1 MDYDLTSDE
10 EREINKTTRR
20 ASTFTNFLPVTAK
33 SEGMDDLVGRSDYEQ
48 GEEDIT
54 NPKFV
59 NPSSSSPNLLQVEK
73 RLASEKESIPIA
85 TPSSPLYLS
94 SSKPQPAPFP
104 LDESSEPPSE
114 FLSVPPSPEPDPV
127 LPRSAKKR
135 SYDNQAKDGKEEGAD
150 DDDDD
155 DINRLINLLGL
166 STDGKEGEGMSSC
179 HCSGGGFYRNAAGLK
194 GPMCARELDRL
205 DGWIEH
211 YRREGRELTRLPHLL
226 LAKAVSAEAGG
237 VGDDDGLWG
246 IGFPPTV
253 NDFLEHDPP
262 LEKRANNF

>member
-1 MDYDLTSDE
+1 M
-10 EREINKTTRR
+10 R
-20 ASTFTNFLPVTAK
+20 AHAFNLHQASLI
-33 SEGMDDLVGRSDYEQ
+33 Q
-48 GEEDIT
+48 
-54 NPKFV
+54 FV

-85 TPSSPLYLS
+85 TPTSPISFTSPLYL

-104 LDESSEPPSE
+104 LDESSEPLSE
-114 FLSVPPSPEPDPV
+114 FLSVPPSQEPDP
-127 LPRSAKKR
+127 
-135 SYDNQAKDGKEEGAD
+135 AKDDKEEGAD

-155 DINRLINLLGL
+155 DDDINGLINLLGL

-179 HCSGGGFYRNAAGLK
+179 HCRRGGFYGNAAGIK

-211 YRREGRELTRLPHLL
+211 YRREGREPARLAHLL

-237 VGDDDGLWG
+237 VGDDDGFWG

-253 NDFLEHDPP
+253 DDFLEHDPP
-262 LEKRANNF
+262 LEKCANNF

>member
-1 MDYDLTSDE
+1 MNELTCHSDQ
-10 EREINKTTRR
+10 RRTTMR
-20 ASTFTNFLPVTAK
+20 P
-33 SEGMDDLVGRSDYEQ
+33 
-48 GEEDIT
+48 I
-54 NPKFV
+54 
-59 NPSSSSPNLLQVEK
+59 SSHDRFFSSLKQVEK

-85 TPSSPLYLS
+85 TPSSPISFTSPLYLS

-114 FLSVPPSPEPDPV
+114 FLSVPPSPEPDPI

-135 SYDNQAKDGKEEGAD
+135 SYDNQAKDDKEEGAD
-150 DDDDD
+150 DDED

-166 STDGKEGEGMSSC
+166 STEGKEGEGMSSC

-211 YRREGRELTRLPHLL
+211 YRREGREPARLAHLL
-226 LAKAVSAEAGG
+226 LAKAVSAE
-237 VGDDDGLWG
+237 DDDGFWG

-253 NDFLEHDPP
+253 DDFLEHDPP
-262 LEKRANNF
+262 LEKCANSF